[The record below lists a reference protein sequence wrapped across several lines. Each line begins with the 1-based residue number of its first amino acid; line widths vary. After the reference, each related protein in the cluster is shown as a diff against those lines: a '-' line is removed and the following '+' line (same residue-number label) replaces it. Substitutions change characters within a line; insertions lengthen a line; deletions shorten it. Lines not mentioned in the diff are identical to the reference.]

1 MQNILEGLNPA
12 QKKAVETTEGIVRVV
27 AGAGSGKTRALTH
40 RVAHL
45 LQDFPVDPDKML
57 CVTFTNKAAGEMK
70 KRIEYLTGLRNC
82 GTICTFHSFC
92 ARFLREHTD
101 ALCYPTGFMIL
112 DDDDKKEIL
121 KIVLKKSTVA
131 DKKNLKN
138 AIGVV
143 EKRKRELG
151 TRYCHLLIDLSD
163 EELAAKYELANS
175 KGEESDEDKIL
186 YGYMLQQKN
195 SYAFDFHDLLAFT
208 LYLLETRPD
217 IKEKWQDKYEY
228 ISVDEFQDV
237 DLIQYQIVKILSEKH
252 GNLFVVGD
260 SDQTIYS
267 WRGADVH
274 RLVDFDKDYE
284 NVKTILMNDNYRS
297 TPEIIDVANSL
308 IGWNEMRIKKEL
320 VPNLENGEAVE
331 CYHADAFSEE
341 TLWVA
346 SKIKQLIV
354 EGYSYKDIAI
364 LYRHHGSEK
373 FMENALI
380 RAGIPYVVYGGT
392 AFYGRKEIK
401 DILSYVRMIV
411 RRDDVSFRRII
422 NLPARGI
429 GEKKFEMLEK
439 YARSKNCSLYEALLA
454 LKDTDAFLK
463 TQANEFIDL
472 IETTS
477 TKYEDD
483 PESMT
488 VSRMIRRV
496 LSDTG
501 YFDTFKDS
509 EKAAKRENIAELLRL
524 ANKFQEAENGTAED
538 FLANAALLASAE
550 DAGNDNKVKMMTVHA
565 SKGLEF
571 PCVFLFNMTQGIFP
585 LSYSMDHEG
594 LEEERRLAFVAVTRA
609 EERLFISES
618 RKNDL
623 YKYQSSRNRQ
633 EDRAPSQFITEIE
646 DDLLLHIPKNWDPE
660 EKYTRKPAFEP
671 DQFDFF
677 DDMPNYDLF
686 DDEPVG
692 QIPVGTRVRHEL
704 FGEGTITGLNS
715 MLQNY
720 TVFFDALKAKRT
732 IAADNKL
739 YAIQ

>member
-12 QKKAVETTEGIVRVV
+12 QREAVETTEGIVRVV

-45 LQDFPVDPDKML
+45 LQDFRVDPDKML
-57 CVTFTNKAAGEMK
+57 CVTFTNKAASEMK
-70 KRIEYLTGLRNC
+70 KRIEELTGLKNC

-92 ARFLREHTD
+92 ARFLREHAD
-101 ALCYPTGFMIL
+101 ALFYPNGFMIL

-121 KIVLKKSTVA
+121 KIVLKKSSVA
-131 DKKNLKN
+131 DKKNIKD
-138 AIGVV
+138 AVGIV

-151 TRYCHLLIDLSD
+151 TSYCHLLIDHSD
-163 EELAAKYELANS
+163 EELTEKYMLANS
-175 KGEESDEDKIL
+175 MGEESDKDKIL

-217 IKEKWQDKYEY
+217 IREKWQEKFEY

-237 DLIQYQIVKILSEKH
+237 DLIQYQIVKILSKKH

-331 CYHADAFSEE
+331 CYHAETLSEE
-341 TLWVA
+341 TRWVA
-346 SKIKQLIV
+346 SKIKKLIAA
-354 EGYSYKDIAI
+354 GYSYKDITI
-364 LYRHHGSEK
+364 LYRNHGSKDYMEK
-373 FMENALI
+373 ALV

-401 DILSYVRMIV
+401 DILSYIRMIV
-411 RRDDVSFRRII
+411 RRDDVSFRRVI
-422 NLPARGI
+422 NLPSRGI
-429 GEKKFEMLEK
+429 GDKKFEMLEK
-439 YARSKNCSLYEALLA
+439 YARSKNCSLYEALLD
-454 LKDTDAFLK
+454 LKDTDAFIK
-463 TQANEFIDL
+463 TQANEFINL

-477 TKYEDD
+477 TEYEDD
-483 PESMT
+483 PGFMT
-488 VSRMIRRV
+488 ISKMIRRV
-496 LSDTG
+496 LSNTG
-501 YFDTFKDS
+501 YFNTFKDD
-509 EKAAKRENIAELLRL
+509 EKATKRENLAELLRL
-524 ANKFQEAENGTAED
+524 ATEFQTVENVTAED
-538 FLANAALLASAE
+538 FLANAALLASADE
-550 DAGNDNKVKMMTVHA
+550 TGNDNKVKMMTVHA

-571 PCVFLFNMTQGIFP
+571 PCVFIFNMTQGIFP
-585 LSYSMDHEG
+585 LSISMENGG

-609 EERLFISES
+609 EKRLFMSES

-623 YKYQSSRNRQ
+623 YKNHYSRNRK
-633 EDRAPSQFITEIE
+633 EDRTPSQFITEIE
-646 DDLLLHIPKNWDPE
+646 DDLLLHIPEDWDSMG
-660 EKYTRKPAFEP
+660 KYTSKPDF
-671 DQFDFF
+671 DLIQFDFF
-677 DDMPNYDLF
+677 DDMPNYDVF
-686 DDEPVG
+686 DDEPID

-704 FGEGTITGLNS
+704 FGDGTITGLNS
-715 MLQNY
+715 MLHNY

-739 YAIQ
+739 RAI